1 MNGNG
6 ESITVLTA
14 ISKDA
19 SQLLQKEKIIKT
31 YNSLPQLSANAL
43 DAIKMFLEN
52 NVGYSGIPL
61 ACLSK
66 IDSES
71 VNINSAINSL
81 SKFIPLKAGE
91 SIILE
96 LEVSADCLATIEFN
110 LLLEIA
116 SILGKAIDTSDIQ
129 FLQDELINKLSI
141 GIPADSVDSVSFI
154 PMLSIKQCKFYALV
168 NGSFGADRILFSDI
182 KKVDLNS
189 LDLFV

>member
-1 MNGNG
+1 MNSNG

-19 SQLLQKEKIIKT
+19 SQLLLKEKILKT
-31 YNSLPQLSANAL
+31 YNSLPQLNANAL
-43 DAIKMFLEN
+43 AAIKIFLEN

-71 VNINSAINSL
+71 VNINSALNSL

-129 FLQDELINKLSI
+129 FLQEELINKLSI
-141 GIPADSVDSVSFI
+141 GAPVDSVDSISFI

-182 KKVDLNS
+182 KRVDLNS